1 MYLSTQLKRGYLG
14 LLGLVV
20 LSIGLVAAPDPQSG
34 RHEFVRKEFAVH
46 FCRTEP
52 KTRWK
57 LASTPFDMPSLPTY
71 KVRLCL
77 A

>member
-14 LLGLVV
+14 LIGLAMLSLGL
-20 LSIGLVAAPDPQSG
+20 LAAPDTQTG
-34 RHEFVRKEFAVH
+34 RQELVQKEFAVH
-46 FCRTEP
+46 FCKTEP

-57 LASTPFDMPSLPTY
+57 FASTPFDMPSLPSY
-71 KVRLCL
+71 KVRLCR

>member
-14 LLGLVV
+14 LIGLAI
-20 LSIGLVAAPDPQSG
+20 LSLGLVAAPDPQSG
-34 RHEFVRKEFAVH
+34 RQKFVQKAFAVH
-46 FCRTEP
+46 FCKTEP

-71 KVRLCL
+71 KVRLCR